1 MVSLQEIAHW
11 SDLCP
16 VHVLTRK
23 NMIWTVNSD
32 VIKILN
38 SPFRLDSHNNAFH
51 FLLHK
56 NNHPIQNCANL
67 EIQIERFREIHPLET

>member
-23 NMIWTVNSD
+23 NMIWTSRRYQNSKLA
-32 VIKILN
+32 VPI
-38 SPFRLDSHNNAFH
+38 RLS
-51 FLLHK
+51 
-56 NNHPIQNCANL
+56 
-67 EIQIERFREIHPLET
+67 